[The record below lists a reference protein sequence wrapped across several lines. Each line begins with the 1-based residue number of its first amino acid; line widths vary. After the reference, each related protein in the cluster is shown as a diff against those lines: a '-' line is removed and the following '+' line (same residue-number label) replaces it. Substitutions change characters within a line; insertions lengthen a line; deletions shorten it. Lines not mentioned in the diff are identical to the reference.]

1 MCFDGCGYERQQ
13 LIVTPAI
20 AQPVHHMLLVLSPGL
35 LNARTSTFIR
45 FLVRNMVLSSFLL
58 ASLHEVAFKS
68 DFFFVTTTLI
78 ATGATRA
85 TFAMTITVTCSGQSE
100 E

>member
-20 AQPVHHMLLVLSPGL
+20 AQAVHHMLLVLSRGL

-45 FLVRNMVLSSFLL
+45 FLVRNTVLSSFLF
-58 ASLHEVAFKS
+58 AFKS
-68 DFFFVTTTLI
+68 DFFVVTTTLI
-78 ATGATRA
+78 ATGATRV
-85 TFAMTITVTCSGQSE
+85 TFAMAITVTCGGQSKE
-100 E
+100 